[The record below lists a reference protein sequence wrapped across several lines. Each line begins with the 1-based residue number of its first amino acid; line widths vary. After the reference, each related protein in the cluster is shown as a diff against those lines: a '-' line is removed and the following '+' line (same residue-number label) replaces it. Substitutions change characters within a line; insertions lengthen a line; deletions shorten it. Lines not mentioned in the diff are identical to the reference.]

1 MMRKFITSIPAP
13 AINDAFTIAVNAALA
28 PMQPY
33 VLNLTDEEKLGLR
46 TMGEGREGYA
56 RLISR
61 VATQFPNS
69 LSRVDDPAEL
79 SGILEYNQR
88 LEANKLALLQALESI
103 DEIQRGAA
111 ADIMTMVDRYAANLQ
126 LSRAND
132 GSLDLAMADVDAW
145 NQRFANSPENPTP
158 PTP

>member
-1 MMRKFITSIPAP
+1 MRKFITNIPA
-13 AINDAFTIAVNAALA
+13 AAVNEAFTADINTALS
-28 PMQPY
+28 PMKPY
-33 VLNLTDEEKLGLR
+33 ILNLTDEEKLGLR

-56 RLISR
+56 RMISR

-145 NQRFANSPENPTP
+145 NQRFANNPENPTP